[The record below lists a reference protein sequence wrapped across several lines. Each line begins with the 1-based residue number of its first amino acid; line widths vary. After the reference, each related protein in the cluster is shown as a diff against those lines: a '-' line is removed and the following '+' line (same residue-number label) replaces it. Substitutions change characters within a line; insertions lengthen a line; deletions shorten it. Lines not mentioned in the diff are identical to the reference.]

1 MNVSNPKFFDPKPLI
16 GMLSLCM
23 AVMKLTI
30 APPLSMA
37 QDNSACPPAVLSRL
51 QTHTVQTGETLEA
64 IAANYQILPA
74 ILVHFNPTLQ
84 EGRPVPKRTLFIP
97 PLNGIE
103 IAVPSGATW
112 QDLAEAYGVRADVLF
127 ELNGCQLPGE
137 TAFIPGTNWT
147 QASPQTTSYLGL
159 SGYPL
164 RDRVAIGLSYGWYS
178 RGGEENEFHNGIDLL
193 APLGTP
199 VLAAESG
206 IVAFADRQ
214 GNYGNLVV
222 INHEGGR
229 QTRYAH
235 LDTFNVTPNQEV
247 RMGDNIG
254 TVGTSG
260 QPDISQVHLHFE
272 VRYQVPIGW
281 VAQDPQI
288 HLILDYW

>member
-1 MNVSNPKFFDPKPLI
+1 MIAQQSIAIFWLLSLSGSLI
-16 GMLSLCM
+16 GL
-23 AVMKLTI
+23 AI
-30 APPLSMA
+30 APSRSMA
-37 QDNSACPPAVLSRL
+37 QPDSSCPPPVLSRL
-51 QTHTVQTGETLEA
+51 QTHQVRAGETLEA
-64 IAANYQILPA
+64 IATQYQILPA
-74 ILVHFNPTLQ
+74 ILLHFNPALQ
-84 EGRPVPKRTLFIP
+84 ESQPSPGGQLSIP
-97 PLNGIE
+97 PLNGIK

-127 ELNGCQLPGE
+127 ELNGCQFPGE
-137 TAFIPGTNWT
+137 TAFIPGTHWT
-147 QASPQTTSYLGL
+147 QASPQTANYLGL

-164 RDRVAIGLSYGWYS
+164 RDRSAIGLTYGWQT
-178 RGGEENEFHNGIDLL
+178 REGEDSEFHNGIDFL
-193 APLGTP
+193 APPGTS

-247 RMGDNIG
+247 RMGEIIG

-260 QPDISQVHLHFE
+260 QPDIPQSHLHFE

-288 HLILDYW
+288 HLLLDLW